1 MTARQD
7 VQTKLDGLARL
18 RRDGG
23 VLHDYRA
30 PRWDEPF
37 IMEQGTPGERGI
49 LVPLAEDGVTAEVG
63 AAADYIPEG
72 MARAAA
78 PELPEMAQYQ
88 VMRHY
93 LRYAQMTLGMDL
105 GSDISEGTCTMK
117 YSPRMHEELIRG
129 HRAADVHPWQD
140 EDTMQG
146 LLEIVYETGQYLKS
160 ISGMDAFTLQPGGG
174 SHAVFTNACVM
185 RRYFEA
191 KGELGQ
197 RNEMITTIFS
207 HPCDAATPMV
217 AGFKVITVMP
227 DENGYPDL
235 EAFRA
240 AVSEKTVGCMITNPE
255 DTGIYNPQIDKYVE
269 ILHEAGA
276 LAFTDQANANGILG
290 FARARD
296 AGFDA
301 CHFNLHKTFS
311 SPHGCEGP
319 ATGAYMCTDELAPYL
334 PVPVVVKDGDRYHLD
349 YDRPES
355 IGRVR
360 GFLGNWMGVIRAYAW
375 IRNLG
380 PEGLKEVAEISVLN
394 NNYLDNLLMGDHG
407 RQPAVRRRPPPAR
420 PGALQPGGAQGR
432 HGRRHRG
439 AARPHG
445 RLRHPE
451 LLDEP
456 PPVGGARAVHAGALR
471 DLQQGR
477 PRRVGRGDQEGRRRG
492 LRRPAVR
499 ARLAARPA
507 DRPDAA
513 HRGHGGPGPVGLH
526 VAQVQEEVQGQ
537 GLTSDLTS
545 PGERGGV
552 AGSAPPPRGRG
563 AAAAPRPLGYHGPRP
578 AAVRGRPRRHE
589 RRQRASA
596 NREASSPASGQDRPS
611 GSRSSSPRRRS
622 S

>member
-1 MTARQD
+1 MTSVNPDQLKTAAEEK
-7 VQTKLDGLARL
+7 VAGLAKL

-23 VLHDYRA
+23 VLRDYRA

-37 IMEQGTPGERGI
+37 IMEQGSAGERGI
-49 LVPLAEDGVTAEVG
+49 MVPLAEDGVTAEVG

-78 PELPEMAQYQ
+78 PELPELAQYQ

-117 YSPRMHEELIRG
+117 YSPKMHEELIRG
-129 HRAADVHPWQD
+129 HKAADVHPWQD
-140 EDTMQG
+140 EDTLQG
-146 LLEIVYETGQYLKS
+146 LLRIVYDTGQYLKS

-174 SHAVFTNACVM
+174 SHAVYTNAVVM

-191 KGELGQ
+191 RGELDQ
-197 RNEMITTIFS
+197 RTEMITTIFS

-269 ILHEAGA
+269 ILHDAGA

-319 ATGAYMCTDELAPYL
+319 AT
-334 PVPVVVKDGDRYHLD
+334 
-349 YDRPES
+349 
-355 IGRVR
+355 
-360 GFLGNWMGVIRAYAW
+360 
-375 IRNLG
+375 
-380 PEGLKEVAEISVLN
+380 
-394 NNYLDNLLMGDHG
+394 
-407 RQPAVRRRPPPAR
+407 RR
-420 PGALQPGGAQGR
+420 L
-432 HGRRHRG
+432 HVHRR
-439 AARPHG
+439 
-445 RLRHPE
+445 
-451 LLDEP
+451 
-456 PPVGGARAVHAGALR
+456 AGALPAGAGGG
-471 DLQQGR
+471 QGR
-477 PRRVGRGDQEGRRRG
+477 RSLSPR
-492 LRRPAVR
+492 LRPAGEHRPR
-499 ARLAARPA
+499 ARVPRQLDGASSAPT
-507 DRPDAA
+507 P
-513 HRGHGGPGPVGLH
+513 
-526 VAQVQEEVQGQ
+526 
-537 GLTSDLTS
+537 
-545 PGERGGV
+545 
-552 AGSAPPPRGRG
+552 GSA
-563 AAAAPRPLGYHGPRP
+563 AWAPR
-578 AAVRGRPRRHE
+578 VSRR
-589 RRQRASA
+589 
-596 NREASSPASGQDRPS
+596 
-611 GSRSSSPRRRS
+611 SPRSRCS
-622 S
+622 TTTTSTTC

>member
-1 MTARQD
+1 MKKAAEEK
-7 VQTKLDGLARL
+7 VAELAKL

-37 IMEQGTPGERGI
+37 IMEQGSPGERGI
-49 LVPLAEDGVTAEVG
+49 CVPLAEDAVTAEVG

-88 VMRHY
+88 VLRHY

-117 YSPRMHEELIRG
+117 YSPKMHEELIRG
-129 HRAADVHPWQD
+129 HKAADVHPWQD
-140 EDTMQG
+140 EDTLQG
-146 LLEIVYETGQYLKS
+146 LLEIVYDTGQYLKS

-174 SHAVFTNACVM
+174 SHAVYTNACVM

-269 ILHEAGA
+269 ILHDAGA

-334 PVPVVVKDGDRYHLD
+334 PVPLVTK
-349 YDRPES
+349 
-355 IGRVR
+355 
-360 GFLGNWMGVIRAYAW
+360 
-375 IRNLG
+375 
-380 PEGLKEVAEISVLN
+380 
-394 NNYLDNLLMGDHG
+394 
-407 RQPAVRRRPPPAR
+407 
-420 PGALQPGGAQGR
+420 
-432 HGRRHRG
+432 GRRAGTTSTTTGPRAS
-439 AARPHG
+439 AAC
-445 RLRHPE
+445 
-451 LLDEP
+451 
-456 PPVGGARAVHAGALR
+456 AGS
-471 DLQQGR
+471 
-477 PRRVGRGDQEGRRRG
+477 
-492 LRRPAVR
+492 
-499 ARLAARPA
+499 LATGWASSAPTR
-507 DRPDAA
+507 
-513 HRGHGGPGPVGLH
+513 
-526 VAQVQEEVQGQ
+526 
-537 GLTSDLTS
+537 
-545 PGERGGV
+545 
-552 AGSAPPPRGRG
+552 GSAPWVRRASRRSPRSQCSTTRTSTTCSWRSGASAGRMPKATAG
-563 AAAAPRPLGYHGPRP
+563 STRCATAWRSSRRTPASAPRPCATARSTS
-578 AAVRGRPRRHE
+578 AS
-589 RRQRASA
+589 RAT
-596 NREASSPASGQDRPS
+596 G
-611 GSRSSSPRRRS
+611 
-622 S
+622 